1 MTREEL
7 ETELAR
13 KGWKRYFHGTQS
25 DIWQSEKDF
34 LIEMTT
40 DYGVEIWI
48 NGICVCP
55 RMPWRMITVEDG
67 KLKVN
72 LEVEL

>member
-7 ETELAR
+7 EEVLAC
-13 KGWKRYFHGTQS
+13 KGWWRYFHGTHS
-25 DIWQSEKDF
+25 DVWQNSGHD
-34 LIEMTT
+34 LIEMT
-40 DYGVEIWI
+40 DKGIEIWI
-48 NGICVCP
+48 NKVCVCP

-72 LEVEL
+72 LEVKL